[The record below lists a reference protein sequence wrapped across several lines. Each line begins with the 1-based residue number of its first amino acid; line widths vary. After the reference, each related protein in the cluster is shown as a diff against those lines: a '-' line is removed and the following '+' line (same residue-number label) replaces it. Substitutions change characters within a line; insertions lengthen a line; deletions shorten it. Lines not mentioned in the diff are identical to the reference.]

1 MAYIV
6 LIYDWTLWQTDKETE
21 WEETLEGE
29 RLI

>member
-6 LIYDWTLWQTDKETE
+6 LIYDWTLWQTDTETE